1 MGVGRP
7 SAPIRAGSHSAS
19 VTFARPSRD
28 GAGCTVSVS
37 TPVTDVAS
45 DDWVYQA

>member
-7 SAPIRAGSHSAS
+7 SAPMRAGSHTAS
-19 VTFARPSRD
+19 VTVARPSRD
-28 GAGCTVSVS
+28 GAGCTVRVR

-45 DDWVYQA
+45 EGWVYQA